1 MKKII
6 IIIFSVFNF
15 TVAKAQMN
23 FTTDITILYKNSDSI
38 VAECNSFFNWGWGGK
53 VDWLR
58 GTNSH
63 VQNDTL
69 YFDLYYSLLGLATGN
84 YYAFS
89 IDTVSVFPID
99 VNMKYITFRSN
110 WYWYGMNAP
119 PNFDTLWD
127 RNDTTIYLGTLNYLE
142 RNRMNTLT
150 LSPNP
155 VQNILTLQS
164 QEPMEQVSIYNM
176 YGVLV
181 QKQTYSEHI
190 NVAALRSGVY
200 VLEARGKQGVWRSKF
215 QKE

>member
-1 MKKII
+1 MKKIFLI
-6 IIIFSVFNF
+6 YILLF
-15 TVAKAQMN
+15 TALVETKAA
-23 FTTDITILYKNSDSI
+23 TDSI
-38 VAECNSFFNWGWGGK
+38 HWEKSNIPHTIYVRLQLDQGIQ
-53 VDWLR
+53 L
-58 GTNSH
+58 
-63 VQNDTL
+63 
-69 YFDLYYSLLGLATGN
+69 
-84 YYAFS
+84 
-89 IDTVSVFPID
+89 
-99 VNMKYITFRSN
+99 KYITQNILNTDSLLIDMVFKDCS
-110 WYWYGMNAP
+110 AP
-119 PNFDTLWD
+119 TQLYDFDTLISIPSSQINPYYTFILRFVID
-127 RNDTTIYLGTLNYLE
+127 SNTVIGNCLIQ
-142 RNRMNTLT
+142 NRMYDTLLVDNNAPLSISQSTFNNTLT

>member
-6 IIIFSVFNF
+6 IILISILLCNF
-15 TVAKAQMN
+15 YANATV
-23 FTTDITILYKNSDSI
+23 DSI
-38 VAECNSFFNWGWGGK
+38 YWNKQVSPQTLYVKGQIGLADKFTK
-53 VDWLR
+53 VEQNL
-58 GTNSH
+58 
-63 VQNDTL
+63 VINDTL
-69 YFDLYYSLLGLATGN
+69 VVDLIFEHCDGPASSKDWDSLISLSATVNLPYLCLKIREVLDTNTVKLGCPVYPNRLYN
-84 YYAFS
+84 VIL
-89 IDTVSVFPID
+89 IDC
-99 VNMKYITFRSN
+99 
-110 WYWYGMNAP
+110 NAP
-119 PNFDTLWD
+119 LSISQSTFN
-127 RNDTTIYLGTLNYLE
+127 
-142 RNRMNTLT
+142 NTLT

-200 VLEARGKQGVWRSKF
+200 VLEARGKHGVWRSKF